1 VLKLDSPDIVHKTE
15 VGGVKLG
22 LADAAAVRAAF
33 AEIMASAKRHA
44 PTARLDGVL
53 VQPMAKKGVELI
65 LGGRQDG
72 QFGPMVLVGTG
83 GVQAELWKDVV
94 LDMAPVSPARAEQ
107 MLRSLK
113 GFPLLDGFRGAP
125 KADVAA
131 VARAV
136 SAFSVLL
143 AEAGGRIAEAEVN
156 PLIAGD
162 WGCLAVDGL
171 VQGG

>member
-1 VLKLDSPDIVHKTE
+1 
-15 VGGVKLG
+15 
-22 LADAAAVRAAF
+22 
-33 AEIMASAKRHA
+33 
-44 PTARLDGVL
+44 
-53 VQPMAKKGVELI
+53 
-65 LGGRQDG
+65 
-72 QFGPMVLVGTG
+72 MVLVGTG
-83 GVQAELWKDVV
+83 GVQAELWRDVA
-94 LDMAPVSPARAEQ
+94 LDLAPGSPARAEA

-125 KADVAA
+125 RADLAA

-143 AEAGGRIAEAEVN
+143 ATSGERLQEAEVN

-171 VQGG
+171 VRCGAGAGR

>member
-1 VLKLDSPDIVHKTE
+1 MSQ
-15 VGGVKLG
+15 
-22 LADAAAVRAAF
+22 R
-33 AEIMASAKRHA
+33 
-44 PTARLDGVL
+44 
-53 VQPMAKKGVELI
+53 GVELI
-65 LGGRQDG
+65 LGGRRDG
-72 QFGPMVLVGTG
+72 QFGPLVLVGTG
-83 GVQAELWKDVV
+83 GVQAELWKDVA
-94 LDMAPVSPARAEQ
+94 LDIAPVSPARAEA

-113 GFPLLDGFRGAP
+113 GFALLDGFRGAA

-143 AEAGGRIAEAEVN
+143 AEAGDRIEEAEVN

-171 VQGG
+171 IRCGAD